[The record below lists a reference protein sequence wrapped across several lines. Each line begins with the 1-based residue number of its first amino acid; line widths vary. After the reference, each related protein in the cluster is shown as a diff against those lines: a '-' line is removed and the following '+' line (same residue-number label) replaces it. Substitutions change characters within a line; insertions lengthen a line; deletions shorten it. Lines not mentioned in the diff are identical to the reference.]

1 MGSAPPGADKRGWI
15 LSFAS
20 GLACIIG
27 SSIICIDL
35 ITRYIPRLRSFKV
48 RKSKTFLSASL
59 SLSFGVM
66 IFSALYSILP
76 EASVYFSKGGKTPEK
91 AKLLS
96 IGWFML
102 GVISLSIV
110 SEVLHRYLPSSI
122 VHCEHS
128 DGTQHEH
135 GCDDEQAEEEESSDS
150 ETDYVHNH
158 THSTHDQLDHSH
170 TQIND
175 AALNRPTGGL
185 RSQTDIAP
193 ATERSPLLSKNRTG
207 RPSLTGRLSSVTY
220 LITNK
225 PPVCTADGKC
235 YGFSQNRPC
244 AGQCLPHIK
253 AGRKSLYGVAGHH
266 IAGMAPVIETDGV
279 PEVDLERG
287 RESTIE
293 GQQEPRPMRAKS
305 ANSVQSHDH
314 SGHDHSG
321 HHHVPKNEFLNIGV
335 QTSLAIALH
344 KIPEGFITFATN
356 HANPNL
362 GFAVF
367 LALFIHN
374 ISEGFAMS
382 VPLFMALKSRPKAMF
397 YASLFGGLSQPIG
410 ALTAFL
416 WFKAAGQAPSEVV
429 YGALFAV
436 TAGIMANVAVQL
448 YGQAVAVYH
457 NQKLP
462 LICAFVGM
470 GILGMSFAMTSD

>member
-1 MGSAPPGADKRGWI
+1 MASAPPGADKRGWI

-35 ITRYIPRLRSFKV
+35 ITRYIPKLRSFKV

-76 EASVYFSKGGKTPEK
+76 EASVYFTKGGKTPEV

-102 GVISLSIV
+102 GVVSLSLV
-110 SEVLHRYLPSSI
+110 SEILHRYLPSSI

-135 GCDDEQAEEEESSDS
+135 GCDEDAQGEEESSDS
-150 ETDYVHNH
+150 ESDHVDHNH
-158 THSTHDQLDHSH
+158 AAHDNHAHTHTH
-170 TQIND
+170 INS
-175 AALNRPTGGL
+175 AAVLNRPTGGL
-185 RSQTDIAP
+185 RSLTDTVP
-193 ATERSPLLSKNRTG
+193 VTERSPLLPKSNSAG
-207 RPSLTGRLSSVTY
+207 RPLLTGRLSSVKSLVTG
-220 LITNK
+220 K

-253 AGRKSLYGVAGHH
+253 AGRKSLYGVAAHQV
-266 IAGMAPVIETDGV
+266 AGMPPVLEADGV
-279 PEVDLERG
+279 MGVDLERG
-287 RESTIE
+287 REPLNE
-293 GQQEPRPMRAKS
+293 QQEPQSVRAKS
-305 ANSVQSHDH
+305 THSVQS
-314 SGHDHSG
+314 HDHSG

-344 KIPEGFITFATN
+344 KVPEGFITFATN

-382 VPLFMALKSRPKAMF
+382 LPLFMALKSRPKAIF
-397 YASLFGGLSQPIG
+397 FATLFGGLSQPLG
-410 ALTAFL
+410 ALAAFL

-462 LICAFVGM
+462 LIFAFLGM
-470 GILGMSFAMTSD
+470 GILGVSFAMTSD